1 MEQTDFVVD
10 YMVKSFCADADEK
23 ERFLFRHA
31 LENLVK
37 MAKAE
42 KALEIQHDLE
52 FVQQMMNGPES
63 NADRGQRPSM

>member
-10 YMVKSFCADADEK
+10 YMVKSFCADSDEK

-42 KALEIQHDLE
+42 KAVEIQRDLE
-52 FVQQMMNGPES
+52 FIQQMMDKPGDHSDP
-63 NADRGQRPSM
+63 RMH